1 MYRSSA
7 LIVLLFTAGCAQS
20 GEGDE
25 GPFTRPQAL
34 LPDGNAPVLL
44 LGSDGA
50 DYNGLGVGT
59 DGALYLATGEYRLK
73 EEVEGIDQE
82 KFEGA
87 DLLFTEI
94 TVEVATDGA
103 GDLESFTFVMGA
115 KDFDSEFD
123 GVAIQP
129 DCFQMDPPDDLDKYG
144 VYWETLGKLEDGT
157 ALEVTFS
164 GSQGGLVGT
173 GVVEGTTVSLKSSV
187 SSKGIEGITFS
198 L

>member
-1 MYRSSA
+1 VYRFSA
-7 LIVLLFTAGCAQS
+7 LTVLLLTAACAQPT
-20 GEGDE
+20 EGDE

-34 LPDGNAPVLL
+34 LPDGNAPVLIL
-44 LGSDGA
+44 DSDGA
-50 DYNGLGVGT
+50 DYNGLGVGA

-87 DLLFTEI
+87 DLLYTEI
-94 TVEVATDGA
+94 TIEVATDDK
-103 GDLESFTFVMGA
+103 GDLEAFTFVMGA

-123 GVAIQP
+123 GVAFQV
-129 DCFQMDPPDDLDKYG
+129 DCFEMDPPDDLDKYG

-164 GSQGGLVGT
+164 GSQGELIGT

-187 SSKGIEGITFS
+187 SSKGIEGVTFS